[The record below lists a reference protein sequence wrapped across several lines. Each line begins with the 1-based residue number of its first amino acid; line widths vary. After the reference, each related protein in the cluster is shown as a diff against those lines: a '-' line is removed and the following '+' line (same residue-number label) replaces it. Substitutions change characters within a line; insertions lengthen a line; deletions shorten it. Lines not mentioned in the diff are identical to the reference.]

1 MILITGSTGLVG
13 SHILFDLVNSGKTV
27 RALIRK
33 KGNMEKLKKVFSY
46 YSEDCDKLFKK
57 IEFVEGDLLD
67 VYSLEEAMN
76 GVKKVYN
83 CAGFVSFYNKDK
95 DKLSQV
101 NVNGTAN
108 LVNAALEAKVK
119 KICHVSSVAALG
131 RVENNGT
138 IDEKTKW
145 QTSKYN
151 SFYAISKYGSEMEI
165 WRGVHEGLEAV
176 IVNPTIILGSGHWDS
191 ASSKLF
197 KTVWKNLL
205 FYTKGL
211 NGFVDVRDVSKTMIL
226 LMESD
231 IKNELFLINS
241 ENVAY
246 KRLFDLV
253 AENLGKPKPSI
264 KANRF
269 ISEIAWRILKTGD
282 FLFNIEPIITKETAK
297 TANNKY
303 YYSNKKITEAFDYK
317 FINIEQSIKDITKL
331 FLKDFS
337 RS

>member
-13 SHILFDLVNSGKTV
+13 THILFDLVHSGKTV

-33 KGNMEKLKKVFSY
+33 NGNIEKIKKVFSY
-46 YSEDCDKLFKK
+46 YSEDVDELFKK

-67 VYSLEEAMN
+67 VYSLEEAMQ
-76 GVKKVYN
+76 GVKQVYN
-83 CAGFVSFYNKDK
+83 CAGFVSFYKKDK
-95 DKLSQV
+95 DKLMQV
-101 NVNGTAN
+101 NVKGTAN
-108 LVNAALEAKVK
+108 LVNAALESKVK

-131 RVENNGT
+131 RAENNGS
-138 IDEKTKW
+138 IDENTKW

-151 SFYAISKYGSEMEI
+151 SFYAISKYGGEMEI
-165 WRGVHEGLEAV
+165 WRGVNEGLEAI

-197 KTVWKNLL
+197 KTVWNRLL
-205 FYTKGL
+205 FYTSGI

-241 ENVAY
+241 ENVSY
-246 KRLFDLV
+246 KWLFDQV

-264 KANRF
+264 KANQF
-269 ISEIAWRILKTGD
+269 ISEIAWRILKAGD
-282 FLFNIEPIITKETAK
+282 FLFNIEPVITKETAR

-303 YYSNKKITEAFDYK
+303 FYSNKKIIEAFDYK

-331 FLKDFS
+331 FSNDFS